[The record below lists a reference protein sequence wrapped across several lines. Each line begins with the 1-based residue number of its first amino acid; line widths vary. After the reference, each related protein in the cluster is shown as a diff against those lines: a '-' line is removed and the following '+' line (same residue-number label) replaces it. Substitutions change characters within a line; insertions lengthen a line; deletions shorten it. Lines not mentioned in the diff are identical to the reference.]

1 MKIWLKTLGML
12 IGGFI
17 LLVALTF
24 GCMWLEGLDDEADY
38 NNGICI
44 YCGDD
49 YEFSNVSKSRSGINH
64 YYYHCVGCG
73 NIVDAV
79 SPMET
84 EKQEIAMT
92 VDEFVSLPGDYYF
105 IVKAKGDFGVLES
118 DIYMDREI
126 VEVAV
131 CDDTP
136 NTICLFIQLE
146 NEEQPHYRKVD

>member
-17 LLVALTF
+17 LLMAFAL

-49 YEFSNVSKSRSGINH
+49 YEFSNVSKSKSGIEY
-64 YYYHCVGCG
+64 YYYHCMGCG
-73 NIVDAV
+73 NVVDTV

-84 EKQEIAMT
+84 EKQEIVMT
-92 VDEFVSLPGDYYF
+92 VDEFVSLPGDFYY
-105 IVKAKGDFGVLES
+105 IVKDTDSFGVLES
-118 DIYMDREI
+118 DIYMDREV

-146 NEEQPHYRKVD
+146 DGEQPHYRKVN